1 MKHRGMKILSLLLSL
16 VLMLSVS
23 TNITAY
29 ADYRPSLNNFIP
41 VMDSMGNLASYEVS
55 LDVYDNQAPG
65 FPRTVRL
72 LFSNLS
78 PTEIESTWKDKGW
91 NPIADGWKVIAS
103 DSGLHSNSTV
113 IDVSEVG
120 IDTEDITYTNPTSG
134 TDTLDFT
141 FNAVSLG
148 SNTTYYVYFILR
160 RAESGGNPYPCYRIM
175 STSTG
180 RSIGTLSPMT
190 INYYKQN
197 AGGSSYSSK
206 VINTHYISGQSLDVS
221 KLGTV
226 PTGYHINTSSPTSS
240 GNWDGTSEIN
250 IYYDMDVDISLTPDS
265 TTLNVGGTQ
274 ALTAAIVP
282 SNATDKTVKWSVG
295 GTNANA
301 VKLYSDAN
309 CTTEVGTG
317 TTETLTVYA
326 KGVSAGSAAV
336 TVTSNA
342 DANKSASCAVTVNA
356 AGYTVTYVANNGTG
370 ETHGPNPMTIPYT
383 VEGGNMFAAPD
394 GMKFVDWLVKGTTD
408 HYTEGTIINSVSG
421 DLELVAQW
429 ESVNNGGNQG
439 GQNSQGGDVVFYGG
453 FGGGD
458 ESWSG
463 GYVTGLRAY
472 RVSLAPMQGGS
483 AALVL
488 NTGESG
494 TEMNVYP
501 QTTVRVVPS
510 PAPGYKL
517 ASIVWSL
524 IDGSASYDITQSQN
538 LVMPAMDVVVHVTFA
553 PVG

>member
-1 MKHRGMKILSLLLSL
+1 MKILSLLLSL

-65 FPRTVRL
+65 FLRTVRL

-78 PTEIESTWKDKGW
+78 PTEIESTWHNKGW
-91 NPIADGWKVIAS
+91 DPIADGWKVIAS
-103 DSGLHSNSTV
+103 DSDLHSNSQV

-160 RAESGGNPYPCYRIM
+160 RAESGMKPYPCYRIM
-175 STSTG
+175 RTSTG

-226 PTGYHINTSSPTSS
+226 PTGYHINTSSSTSS
-240 GNWDGTSEIN
+240 GNWNGTSEIN

-274 ALTAAIVP
+274 ALTAAIMP

-326 KGVSAGSAAV
+326 KGMAAGSATV

-356 AGYTVTYVANNGTG
+356 AGYTVTYFANNGTA
-370 ETHGPNPMTIPYT
+370 ETKVYT
-383 VEGGNMFAAPD
+383 PAVGQTHNVEGQIFPAPQDKEFNNWLGDDGNTYLQGAQ
-394 GMKFVDWLVKGTTD
+394 
-408 HYTEGTIINSVSG
+408 INTNRT
-421 DLELVAQW
+421 LTAQW
-429 ESVNNGGNQG
+429 KDKTQSGGSQG
-439 GQNSQGGDVVFYGG
+439 GQNSQGGGSQGGDVVFYGG

-458 ESWSG
+458 ESWSS
-463 GYVTGLRAY
+463 GYVTGQRAW

-488 NTGESG
+488 NTGERG
-494 TEMNVYP
+494 EALNVYP

-524 IDGSASYDITQSQN
+524 IDGSASYDITQAQN
-538 LVMPAMDVVVHVTFA
+538 LVMPAMDVVVYVTFV